1 MSIRLLSA
9 ILSSKKGNKKEDSG
23 LTLLECLVA
32 IAVVGIASA
41 VIAPVMLISVATRVQ
56 SQKAEQAIQLAKL
69 EVDSIRIEV
78 ERGGD
83 YSAVLSAYPKVAIAS
98 SDTLEQISAKLVA
111 ANAPTS
117 SQAALNSSDVKV
129 AKQVDINNDGDIDFA
144 VQTFATE
151 LTGSSALPTA
161 FKVGVRVYDDRSLQQ
176 NTGSMLTDPAS
187 LSLTSGEG
195 QRNLRP
201 LAVIYADIFQSDQTT
216 SLCEYHRY
224 AFDGSDTD
232 AVDGLECS

>member
-1 MSIRLLSA
+1 MGTQLTSA
-9 ILSSKKGNKKEDSG
+9 ILIAKISKREQDSG

-32 IAVVGIASA
+32 IAIVGIASA
-41 VIAPVMLISVATRVQ
+41 VIAPVMLVSVATRVQ

-83 YSAVLSAYPKVAIAS
+83 YSAVLNAYPKVGIAS
-98 SDTLEQISAKLVA
+98 SDTLEQISAKLVGA
-111 ANAPTS
+111 EAPTS
-117 SQAALNSSDVKV
+117 SQSALDSSNVRV

-151 LTGSSALPTA
+151 VTGSSTLPTV

-176 NTGSMLTDPAS
+176 NAGSMLTDPAS

-195 QRNLRP
+195 QRSLRP

-232 AVDGLECS
+232 AVNGLECS